1 VRLLLDTHV
10 LLWWLEGRPELPDNA
25 RDAIATGEN
34 EVIVSVASAW
44 EIAIKSARRRLIV
57 SGDLRSNIEASGMR
71 VLPISFEHV
80 LAAGALPPHHNDP
93 FDRMIIAQAMI
104 EDLMIVTRD
113 PRYEPYGAPILK
125 A

>member
-71 VLPISFEHV
+71 VLPISFEHA